1 MILLQNRAIAYIAKF
16 EGNMPL
22 MKWNKLTS
30 FWSGDWVLTEDVE
43 LTNSPGEELM
53 IRGWHDVR
61 GGDHVVAK
69 LITHDQVTIISGQQ
83 YTVKLFVRGKWKI
96 FVQRYQRNTNKQ
108 NCKFSGF

>member
-1 MILLQNRAIAYIAKF
+1 MKNTLWRQTLLNFQINF
-16 EGNMPL
+16 EGNLPL

-43 LTNSPGEELM
+43 LTNVPGEELM

-69 LITHDQVTIISGQQ
+69 LITHNQVTIISGQQ
-83 YTVKLFVRGKWKI
+83 
-96 FVQRYQRNTNKQ
+96 Q
-108 NCKFSGF
+108 